1 MRGTRLETSALMIAM
16 MAGALAWSPEL
27 QAQDIRYTPVNPS
40 FGGSPFNGATLLNEA
55 NAQNKTID
63 PASTKA
69 GATQSTGAEF
79 VRQLESRLYSS
90 LANQVSEAIFGKNA
104 TPSGTI
110 TFGDQTITYSHG
122 LDSVSL
128 TIVDATAGT
137 TTSIEIPT
145 LNTSPPLGG

>member
-1 MRGTRLETSALMIAM
+1 MRRTILDTSAVMIAM
-16 MAGALAWSPEL
+16 VAGALAWSAEL

-55 NAQNKTID
+55 NAQNKTVD

-69 GATQSTGAEF
+69 SATQSTGAEF

>member
-1 MRGTRLETSALMIAM
+1 MRRTRLETSALMIAM
-16 MAGALAWSPEL
+16 VVGALAWCPEL

-55 NAQNKTID
+55 NAQNKTVD

-69 GATQSTGAEF
+69 SATQSTGAEF

-128 TIVDATAGT
+128 TIIDATAGT

-145 LNTSPPLGG
+145 LNTSPLLGG